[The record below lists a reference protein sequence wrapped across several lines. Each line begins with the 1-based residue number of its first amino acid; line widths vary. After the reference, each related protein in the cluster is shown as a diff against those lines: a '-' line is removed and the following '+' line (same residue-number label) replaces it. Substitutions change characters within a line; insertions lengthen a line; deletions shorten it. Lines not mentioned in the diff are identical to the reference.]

1 MKKPSFKYDI
11 KFESVCK
18 TKLGGKTCDQTIVET
33 ATGLNLNGIKEVL
46 KERLDLAIRPG
57 GEPYRPTLEDI
68 KKTLGQYC
76 DDEKQLKKQ
85 TKIYQ
90 QAYDL
95 YDDIMT
101 TMEMII
107 DVPDRS
113 YDVFRDFKPFGMQI
127 DIRIS

>member
-11 KFESVCK
+11 KFESVGK
-18 TKLGGKTCDQTIVET
+18 TKLGGKIGDRMIVET
-33 ATGLNLNGIKEVL
+33 VTGLNLKGIKEAL
-46 KERLDLAIRPG
+46 KECLDLAIKPD
-57 GEPYRPTLEDI
+57 GEPYRPTVDDI
-68 KKTLGQYC
+68 KKSMGSFY
-76 DDEKQLKKQ
+76 DSEKWLKKQ

-101 TMEMII
+101 VLKLI
-107 DVPDRS
+107 DAPDRP

-127 DIRIS
+127 DIKVY